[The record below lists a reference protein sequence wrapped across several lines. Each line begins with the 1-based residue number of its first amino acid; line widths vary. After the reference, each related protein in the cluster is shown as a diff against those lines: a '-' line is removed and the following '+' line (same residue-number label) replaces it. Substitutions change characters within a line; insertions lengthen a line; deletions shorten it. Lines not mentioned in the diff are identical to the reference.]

1 MRAAINQFWEEN
13 DIMQNALETAAS
25 QVLGPEQA
33 RKYVISGTP
42 QPSVVNCVTINN
54 IL

>member
-42 QPSVVNCVTINN
+42 HNQ
-54 IL
+54 L